1 MAEMDGKE
9 LESLMSKTNLEKQ
22 EIIDMFKGFMNENPT
37 GEMSKE
43 QFIETC
49 DEDTKDIAES
59 LFNVFDKDG
68 SGTMD
73 FWEYMLASNATCLT
87 SPEEKLNWIFD
98 VFDKDCGG
106 TIDPEEGRDVVKS
119 LFNMAGIELE
129 EEILADRIE
138 EMLKAIDADGDGEIT
153 KDEFIKNA
161 LSCEFIHD
169 MLTVGMD
176 PGFGSIELENRE

>member
-1 MAEMDGKE
+1 
-9 LESLMSKTNLEKQ
+9 MSKTSLEEQ
-22 EIIDMFKGFMNENPT
+22 EIMDMFKGFMNEYPG
-37 GEMSKE
+37 GEMTKD

-49 DEDTKDIAES
+49 EDDTKDIAES
-59 LFNVFDKDG
+59 LFKVFDKDD

-87 SPEEKLNWIFD
+87 SPEEKLSWIFD

-106 TIDPEEGRDVVKS
+106 TIDPEEGRGVVKS
-119 LFNMAGIELE
+119 LFQMAGIELE
-129 EEILADRIE
+129 EEILAVRME

-153 KDEFIKNA
+153 KEEFIKNA

-176 PGFGSIELENRE
+176 PDFGSMELQNGE

>member
-1 MAEMDGKE
+1 
-9 LESLMSKTNLEKQ
+9 
-22 EIIDMFKGFMNENPT
+22 MNEYPG
-37 GEMSKE
+37 GEMTKQ

-49 DEDTKDIAES
+49 EADDTRDIAES
-59 LFNVFDKDG
+59 LFKVFDKDK

-73 FWEYMLASNATCLT
+73 FCEYMLASNATCLT

-119 LFNMAGIELE
+119 LFHMAGIELE
-129 EEILADRIE
+129 EEILADRME
-138 EMLKAIDADGDGEIT
+138 EMLKAIDTDGDGEIT
-153 KDEFIKNA
+153 KDEFMKNA

-176 PGFGSIELENRE
+176 PGFWAMELQKVE